1 MTRALVIACVQ
12 YILSAHNHA
21 SLSPV
26 LDERS
31 TSTAMNA
38 CATTHITLPRAHH
51 RTSRVRDAVVV
62 AKASARP
69 PASLDLDD
77 RSPGFRRAFAAAL
90 AAASLA
96 MTIGTDAALAI
107 PQTSECATNSCDD
120 KDYSGKNYV
129 GTGAFFTKGSLK
141 RANFENANLEGI
153 TFFGAD
159 LTGANFKGANLANAN
174 LGQANLSKA
183 DLTNA
188 VLSGAIVSSAQF
200 DEAKIEGSDWSDV
213 IVRKDV
219 LTGLCK
225 AAGESVN
232 PLTGNATAMTLMCP

>member
-1 MTRALVIACVQ
+1 MTPRSPFFPFFATNMRHFHPYATPARPPTGMRAC
-12 YILSAHNHA
+12 
-21 SLSPV
+21 
-26 LDERS
+26 
-31 TSTAMNA
+31 
-38 CATTHITLPRAHH
+38 TTTRITLPRVNH
-51 RTSRVRDAVVV
+51 RASRVRDAVVV

-69 PASLDLDD
+69 PSSSDLDD
-77 RSPGFRRAFAAAL
+77 QPAGFRRACAAAL

-96 MTIGTDAALAI
+96 VTIGTDVALAI

-120 KDYSGKNYV
+120 KDYSGKNYA

-141 RANFENANLEGI
+141 RANFDNANLEGI

-159 LTGANFKGANLANAN
+159 LTGASFKGANLANAN
-174 LGQANLSKA
+174 LGQANLTKA

-200 DEAKIEGSDWSDV
+200 DDAKIEGSDWSDV

-225 AAGESVN
+225 AAGDSVN
-232 PLTGNATAMTLMCP
+232 PVTGNATAMTLMCP